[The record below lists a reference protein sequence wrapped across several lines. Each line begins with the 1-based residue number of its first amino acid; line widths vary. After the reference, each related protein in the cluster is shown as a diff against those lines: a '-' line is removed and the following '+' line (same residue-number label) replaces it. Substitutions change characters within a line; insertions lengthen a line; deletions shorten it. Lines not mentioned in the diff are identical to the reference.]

1 MGFGTLKSL
10 IRPLSRAFSAQS
22 SIRLTPLPHS
32 SPFLSNFLSP
42 KHHQQQQNHHFPVF
56 SHLISRSIHLESLSS
71 LAPKPCDP
79 LTNSRFLKRRPS
91 LTSRRKRSSLRPPG
105 PYAWVSHV
113 PGEAVPPSQPNEGSV
128 KLRNEKKRRRQRREF
143 IKSERKKRKAE
154 LQEANRKKR
163 EKRIERKM
171 ESVARDREWAQR
183 LVELERL
190 EAQKKKTG
198 A

>member
-1 MGFGTLKSL
+1 M
-10 IRPLSRAFSAQS
+10 
-22 SIRLTPLPHS
+22 
-32 SPFLSNFLSP
+32 
-42 KHHQQQQNHHFPVF
+42 
-56 SHLISRSIHLESLSS
+56 
-71 LAPKPCDP
+71 
-79 LTNSRFLKRRPS
+79 
-91 LTSRRKRSSLRPPG
+91 
-105 PYAWVSHV
+105 
-113 PGEAVPPSQPNEGSV
+113 
-128 KLRNEKKRRRQRREF
+128 RNEKKRRRQRREF